1 MATAMNQHK
10 AMAEGKALNTSP
22 SGVVKFKKGGMAKK
36 SMKHDDVAMDKKLI
50 KGVVKKGCV
59 K

>member
-10 AMAEGKALNTSP
+10 AMAEGKPLNTSP
-22 SGVVKFKKGGMAKK
+22 KGIAKFKKGGAVKK
-36 SMKHDDVAMDKKLI
+36 AMKHDDVAMDKKLI
-50 KGVVKKGCV
+50 KGMVKKGCV

>member
-10 AMAEGKALNTSP
+10 LMAEGKTLNKSP
-22 SGVVKFKKGGMAKK
+22 KGIVKFKKGGAV
-36 SMKHDDVAMDKKLI
+36 MKHDDAAMDKKLV
-50 KGVVKKGCV
+50 KTMVKKGCV